1 MLQYTKVIVDRNG
14 IKSGYHATRALIKSI
29 QFDEVKVYSF

>member
-14 IKSGYHATRALIKSI
+14 IKSGYHANHALIKSI